1 MTTMKQLSTERGG
14 ILPSRRKTGRRLRD
28 IGTGVGYVVLAVVI
42 VLAVWELVL
51 TFTHPAS
58 FVLPGVGSVLSAL
71 KALVATS
78 PTAAGSMWGQLWSTL
93 AGTLLAFASG
103 AIVGIV
109 VGVLMGE
116 FMVIRKLIMPY
127 MVALQSLPKAALVP
141 VIIAWVGYGLISK
154 VSIGFILAVFAVI
167 VNTLQGITAVDE
179 NQIHLVRSLGAGRWQ
194 ELRYIRW
201 PAALPSVFTG
211 LELSVVYALLGVVVA
226 EVLGAQAGIG
236 VMITQL
242 ESDSDTA
249 GIFALLIILA
259 IVGFVLHWSV
269 TFAHARLAWWDRP
282 ASARRVRRAPA
293 RSAPASD
300 SSSTA

>member
-1 MTTMKQLSTERGG
+1 VTTLKQLSTEPSGLLPARRG
-14 ILPSRRKTGRRLRD
+14 TGRRLRE
-28 IGTGVGYVVLAVVI
+28 VGKGLGYAVLAIVI
-42 VLAVWELVL
+42 VLAIWELVL
-51 TFTHPAS
+51 TLAHPAS

-71 KALVATS
+71 KALVTTS
-78 PTAAGSMWGQLWSTL
+78 PSAPGNLWGQLWSTL
-93 AGTLLAFASG
+93 AGTLLAFAGG
-103 AIVGIV
+103 AIAGIA

-116 FMVIRKLIMPY
+116 FTVIRKLVMPY

-141 VIIAWVGYGLISK
+141 VVIAWVGYGLISK

-179 NQIHLVRSLGAGRWQ
+179 NQVHLVRSLGAGRWQ

-201 PAALPSVFTG
+201 PSALPSIFTG

-226 EVLGAQAGIG
+226 EVLGAQAGLG

-242 ESDSDTA
+242 ESASDTA

-259 IVGFVLHWSV
+259 IVGFVLHWTV
-269 TFAHARLAWWDRP
+269 TFGHARLAWWDRP
-282 ASARRVRRAPA
+282 ASSRRARRQPPPA
-293 RSAPASD
+293 AD
-300 SSSTA
+300 STTA